1 MTFSYAHSRYS
12 VLVVDDDP
20 KVLGVMDEK
29 LSQAGYIVLLAQSGT
44 MALEVMKNT
53 APDIVLVDA
62 IMPEMTGWE
71 VCAQIK
77 QDLHFH
83 TTPVIFMTGM
93 TETEYVLKAF
103 EAGAADYI
111 TKPFK
116 FEEVLARV
124 AVRLEAASRI
134 NAAHSTLDKFGR
146 FLFGTTQEGVL
157 LWATPQASEAL
168 DKLPKGTIQDLSSA
182 VKTAE
187 NGTKL
192 FSYQTPKEEYRIT
205 FVGRPAA
212 DEMIFSIST
221 HNSHPEKI
229 IQEKLSLSS
238 REAEVILWIS
248 RGKSSRDIADI
259 LDISPRTVDKHIEQ
273 IYNKTGLSSR
283 AAAASTVSRLLQE
296 L

>member
-1 MTFSYAHSRYS
+1 MTFSYASGRYS

-20 KVLGVMDEK
+20 RVLGLMDEK
-29 LSQAGYIVLLAQSGT
+29 LSQAGYIVLLAQSGE
-44 MALEVMKNT
+44 MALEVMQHT
-53 APDIVLVDA
+53 VPDIVLVDA

-71 VCAQIK
+71 VCEQIK
-77 QDLHFH
+77 QNLRFH
-83 TTPVIFMTGM
+83 AIPVIFMTGM
-93 TETEYVLKAF
+93 TETESILKAF

-134 NAAHSTLDKFGR
+134 QSAHLTLDKFGR
-146 FLFGTTQEGVL
+146 FLFGMTQKGTL

-168 DKLPKGTIQDLSSA
+168 DKLPSDTLLKLVLPNSEVKSGT
-182 VKTAE
+182 T
-187 NGTKL
+187 L
-192 FSYQTPKEEYRIT
+192 FTYQTQKEEYLIT
-205 FVGRPAA
+205 FIGRPAI
-212 DEMIFSIST
+212 DELIFGISSR
-221 HNSHPEKI
+221 NSHPEKT
-229 IQEKLSLSS
+229 IQTKLALSR

-283 AAAASTVSRLLQE
+283 AAAAATVSRLLQE
-296 L
+296 